1 MTDKYI
7 NYSKEVKKRVG
18 EYRKS
23 SPEVMQAFGGLIK
36 AAETTGVL
44 ESKIK
49 ELIALA
55 ISISSHCE
63 DCITAHI
70 QSYIKAN
77 GTREELVDMIGVA
90 VFMGGGPAMM
100 YGTHALEAY
109 DEFAT

>member
-7 NYSKEVKKRVG
+7 NYSKEVKNRVG
-18 EYRKS
+18 EYKKS
-23 SPEVMQAFGGLIK
+23 APEVVHAFGNLIK

-44 ESKIK
+44 DSKIK

-55 ISISSHCE
+55 ISITSHCD

-70 QSYIKAN
+70 PSYIKAG
-77 GTREELVDMIGVA
+77 GTREELLDMIGVA

-100 YGTHALEAY
+100 YGTHALQAF
-109 DEFAT
+109 DEFSA